1 MLYVGLFHS
10 RRPHHGDFDF
20 QIKELSNVGAALS
33 SADAVTLTTL
43 THSLTPWTP
52 SHRKNIIVKPNLF
65 MVKKSIY
72 SVSGLRGARLSRARL
87 STPIRVANDLN
98 LEDNKITPFN
108 EIGADDRGLEA
119 DVIDYV
125 STCERY
131 QSRMDGKE

>member
-1 MLYVGLFHS
+1 M
-10 RRPHHGDFDF
+10 
-20 QIKELSNVGAALS
+20 
-33 SADAVTLTTL
+33 
-43 THSLTPWTP
+43 
-52 SHRKNIIVKPNLF
+52 
-65 MVKKSIY
+65 
-72 SVSGLRGARLSRARL
+72 SRARL